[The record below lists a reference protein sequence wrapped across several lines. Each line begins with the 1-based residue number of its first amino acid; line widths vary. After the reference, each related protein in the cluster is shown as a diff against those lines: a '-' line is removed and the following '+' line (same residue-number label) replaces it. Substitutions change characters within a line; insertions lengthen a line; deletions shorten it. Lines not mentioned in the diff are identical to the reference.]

1 MITRHRQSR
10 LRVAL
15 KISALAIVA
24 FDIGMGVTML
34 VVAFVLGYPPTTIAF
49 WFVMW
54 GGLLLGFMTAYP
66 MVRWLLGRGVTTPA
80 ESV

>member
-1 MITRHRQSR
+1 M
-10 LRVAL
+10 
-15 KISALAIVA
+15 
-24 FDIGMGVTML
+24 
-34 VVAFVLGYPPTTIAF
+34 GYPPTTIAF